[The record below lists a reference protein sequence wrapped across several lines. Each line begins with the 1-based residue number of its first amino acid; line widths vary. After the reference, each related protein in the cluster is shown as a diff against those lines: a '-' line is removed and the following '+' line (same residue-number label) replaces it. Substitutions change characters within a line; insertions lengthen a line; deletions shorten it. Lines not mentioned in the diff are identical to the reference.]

1 MNARGLSRR
10 LDRLEQ
16 HILPLD
22 QPKVWEVVQV
32 DSNGTR
38 TPTGIMIEMPPP
50 RAPIGYWYGPPQKPN
65 SGTHHRETFVSS
77 QLHRPSPYW
86 ASAGR
91 LRRERDSRRTFAFSM
106 GQNKGGD

>member
-32 DSNGTR
+32 DSDGTR
-38 TPTGIMIEMPPP
+38 TPTGITI
-50 RAPIGYWYGPPQKPN
+50 Q
-65 SGTHHRETFVSS
+65 
-77 QLHRPSPYW
+77 
-86 ASAGR
+86 AS
-91 LRRERDSRRTFAFSM
+91 LTRERGR
-106 GQNKGGD
+106 

>member
-16 HILPLD
+16 HILPLG

-32 DSNGTR
+32 DSDGTR

-50 RAPIGYWYGPPQKPN
+50 RAPIGY
-65 SGTHHRETFVSS
+65 R
-77 QLHRPSPYW
+77 
-86 ASAGR
+86 
-91 LRRERDSRRTFAFSM
+91 
-106 GQNKGGD
+106 